1 MRIPPVPKKGSIN
14 RTMNRG
20 DCHPCRSCSLGV
32 LFVCVGTMSDNLFRR
47 PGAEKGR
54 RTIADIPSVNSAF
67 IAQHG
72 GVVTTAE
79 QLLESPNRAALRS

>member
-1 MRIPPVPKKGSIN
+1 
-14 RTMNRG
+14 
-20 DCHPCRSCSLGV
+20 
-32 LFVCVGTMSDNLFRR
+32 MSDNLFRR